1 MFTSPFTSIS
11 SRSEK
16 KLTFSLLYVFIISVI
31 TLRYFNIYLDS
42 AAAPYGILSFE
53 LAGSLDQSIEIMN
66 SWTPLSKIFAGL
78 SLGFDFLFLLVYT
91 LFISLLIHKL
101 NVRLW
106 VGKSFYRIGE
116 MLIWSMFLTA
126 AFDTI
131 ENVSLIKLLIGNHQ
145 QFWVSIAHT
154 FATIKFI
161 LIAIALVYLILN
173 SVLLLLKKR

>member
-1 MFTSPFTSIS
+1 M
-11 SRSEK
+11 
-16 KLTFSLLYVFIISVI
+16 I

-42 AAAPYGILSFE
+42 APAPYGILSFE

-116 MLIWSMFLTA
+116 ILIWSMFLTA

-145 QFWVSIAHT
+145 QFWVSIART